1 MFKISTLLLTS
12 LNIYQSVPEKITPLN
27 HTKTERGHP
36 VSEGVDSL
44 EAERAPCIRGWR
56 DNELRWIQEGGK
68 HK

>member
-1 MFKISTLLLTS
+1 M
-12 LNIYQSVPEKITPLN
+12 PLN